1 MDELTDKQISWIGY
15 RDTTAQ
21 NEVNSF
27 GGDSF
32 AGVQY
37 NSMLALLTKER
48 CYELVNTYMK

>member
-32 AGVQY
+32 AGVQIFY
-37 NSMLALLTKER
+37 VKKNSLNIDAEKR
-48 CYELVNTYMK
+48 IISND